1 MTNWLLE
8 DPSTLHPDD
17 ALLRPQLLTMVDEL
31 LAALGEVTDV
41 ERVRRSQSPS
51 WWERLLGR
59 RQEVT
64 DAG

>member
-1 MTNWLLE
+1 MPSDDLSARWLSGEL
-8 DPSTLHPDD
+8 DSQ
-17 ALLRPQLLTMVDEL
+17 AYFDEAKRRARL
-31 LAALGEVTDV
+31 
-41 ERVRRSQSPS
+41 RVRRSQSPS